1 MKENARPVPVRP
13 ILAVDETLS
22 LGDTLQRIAD
32 LIAIHGETVPVRLK
46 VGEHRTV
53 KVSRRDV
60 EEALRHPE
68 KKTLICLNLW
78 CSHVGQV
85 FHEGQQAHD
94 ECATYPLTPLVL
106 LEPHDQKAMAAA
118 ILEELN
124 LGVPDSSYQPEAEW
138 HYID

>member
-32 LIAIHGETVPVRLK
+32 LIAIHGETVPVRLRMS
-46 VGEHRTV
+46 EHRTV
-53 KVSRRDV
+53 KVSRRNV

-68 KKTLICLNLW
+68 IKMCICLNLQ
-78 CSHVGQV
+78 CLDVGQV
-85 FHEGQQAHD
+85 FHEDRKSHD
-94 ECATYPLTPLVL
+94 GCATYPLTPLVL
-106 LEPHDQKAMAAA
+106 LDTQDQNAMVAA

-124 LGVPDSSYQPEAEW
+124 LGAPDSPYQPEAEW
-138 HYID
+138 LYAD